1 MLGKNMGEGS
11 EADKKEYLPK
21 SKSHIYILI

>member
-11 EADKKEYLPK
+11 GAGKREYLPK
-21 SKSHIYILI
+21 CKSQIYILI